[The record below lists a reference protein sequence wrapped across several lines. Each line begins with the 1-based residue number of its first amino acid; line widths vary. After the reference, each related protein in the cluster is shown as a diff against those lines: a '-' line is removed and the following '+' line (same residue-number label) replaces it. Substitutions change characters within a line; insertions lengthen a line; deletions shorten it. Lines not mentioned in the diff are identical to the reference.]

1 MSDFSII
8 PYISFGIFLIFSL
21 ILLAYGEFLIKKGKA
36 KEGFGLHIF
45 SVKIFSTL
53 LIIALTFY
61 LLTVISWDRNIPTI
75 KIPIITPEIPESPAI
90 NFPNPPEYIEV
101 AGYYFKGPYI
111 AREDISI
118 PMEMIFSVFCKEEEI
133 YKAIYTG
140 IEKEEVLFGLHSDYQ
155 CFLENCKEKENL
167 YIAFL
172 YIEIEIEEIEEKTE
186 VGKIDEKATTTTIGL
201 SRKKDI
207 VDYIERKEDVV
218 CSVNETSFLK

>member
-75 KIPIITPEIPESPAI
+75 KIPKITPEIPESPAI

-118 PMEMIFSVFCKEEEI
+118 PMEMIFSVFCKEEI

-140 IEKEEVLFGLHSDYQ
+140 IEKEEVLFSLHSKYQ
-155 CFLENCKEKENL
+155 CFLENCKEKKNL

-172 YIEIEIEEIEEKTE
+172 YIEIEIEEKTE
-186 VGKIDEKATTTTIGL
+186 VGKIDEKATTTTVEFSG
-201 SRKKDI
+201 KKDI
-207 VDYIERKEDVV
+207 VDYIERKEDFV
-218 CSVNETSFLK
+218 CSVNKTSFLK